1 MLLLLLLLLF
11 YRPFTSEF
19 SSPSLRLRSVCLDIF
34 WSSSVLHL
42 SAPLLPLHISL
53 CLHQRLYLPLSVF
66 ITWNITSL
74 SCCKCFSPLN
84 HSSIS
89 APLSPL
95 TSSSPSFRHVSVFFS
110 SVSLFSAPLF
120 VSSPFVTLYVKNVLN
135 FHPGLSLPCAANSAT
150 AAAAACACHACQRV
164 SVVAQF
170 STAFG

>member
-1 MLLLLLLLLF
+1 MLLLLLLLF

-53 CLHQRLYLPLSVF
+53 CLHQCLYLPLSVF

-95 TSSSPSFRHVSVFFS
+95 TSSSPSFCHVSVFFFCLFFFLLLLC
-110 SVSLFSAPLF
+110 SLLHSLSAHLLSHFMSKTFLIFIRAFLYLAPLIPLQRRRRRRVPVTP
-120 VSSPFVTLYVKNVLN
+120 VS
-135 FHPGLSLPCAANSAT
+135 A
-150 AAAAACACHACQRV
+150 
-164 SVVAQF
+164 
-170 STAFG
+170 